1 MGELCVCDFR
11 LDHVIKHVPVLFII
25 PFLVFTY
32 ADNDTVEE
40 FHVPVTDT
48 PGVYEPWELSTV
60 SYPLSLS
67 PVAHHRLLVHFT
79 RFSRMLLHEHPQTT

>member
-1 MGELCVCDFR
+1 MCDFR

-25 PFLVFTY
+25 LFLVFTY

-48 PGVYEPWELSTV
+48 PGVYEP
-60 SYPLSLS
+60 
-67 PVAHHRLLVHFT
+67 
-79 RFSRMLLHEHPQTT
+79 